1 MADIVLS
8 ARPADG
14 VLQLTLNRPEAR
26 NALSGAVIHR
36 LAEALSAA
44 DADPAVRC
52 AVLTG
57 GAKVFSAGADIKEFV
72 GDAGPE
78 VLDRPGRNT
87 DWAAIERFSKPL
99 IAAVEGYAF
108 GGGHELMLVCDII
121 IAASDARF
129 GQPEIKIGVL
139 PGDGGTQRVTRIAGK
154 PLAMWMMLTGEAIGA
169 EDALRAGLVSKLV
182 PKGQALAEALA
193 VAERLSRLPPV
204 ALRLA
209 KQAVLAAYATGL
221 PAGLAFERQA
231 ALRAFATEDR
241 VEGMAAFRDKRAP
254 AFKGR

>member
-1 MADIVLS
+1 MTDIVLS

-26 NALSGAVIHR
+26 NALSRAVIHR
-36 LAEALSAA
+36 LAEELAWA
-44 DADPAVRC
+44 DADAAVKC

-57 GAKVFSAGADIKEFV
+57 GAKVFSAGADIKEFT
-72 GDAGPE
+72 DAGGPE
-78 VLDRPGRNT
+78 VLDDGRRNA
-87 DWAAIERFSKPL
+87 DWAAIERFAKPL

-121 IAASDARF
+121 IAAADARF

-154 PLAMWMMLTGEAIGA
+154 PLAMWMMLTGEPIGA

-182 PKGQALAEALA
+182 APGTALAEARAL
-193 VAERLSRLPPV
+193 AERLARLPPV
-204 ALRLA
+204 ALALA

-221 PAGLAFERQA
+221 SAGLAFERQA
-231 ALRAFATEDR
+231 VLRAFATEDR
-241 VEGMAAFRDKRAP
+241 IEGMTAFRDKRAP
-254 AFKGR
+254 VFKGR